1 MLQKEVVDRICAIPG
16 SKKYGRLSVM
26 MQYYCTTELL
36 FDVPPES
43 FDPAP
48 KVMSAIVRLVPHEQ
62 PPVTVNNLKMLNRV
76 VIQAFSQ
83 RRKTLR
89 NSLKKLF
96 DENAIIALNINP
108 ASRAEVLSLAD
119 FASLSN
125 LLIEED
131 LT

>member
-1 MLQKEVVDRICAIPG
+1 
-16 SKKYGRLSVM
+16 
-26 MQYYCTTELL
+26 
-36 FDVPPES
+36 
-43 FDPAP
+43 
-48 KVMSAIVRLVPHEQ
+48 VPHEQ

-89 NSLKKLF
+89 NSLKKLI
-96 DENAIIALNINP
+96 DENAIIALNIDP